1 MDKSEQYLLHA
12 AGIYA
17 MLAWVEDQK
26 NSGTPVNITNQTI
39 FFHPL
44 TSRYFSIGVS
54 KNKKLAKN
62 PFLAIQ
68 PNEASWMKLIQW
80 DKFYIKERDLHLY
93 LVSKLIRGDGIE
105 FPDIP
110 PLAVAISFDTLD
122 KINLLKEIG
131 TIDGREYYK
140 EDATNYFKN
149 NDDENEKVFHVTGKV
164 MINLH
169 SKLFDSIKI
178 KQLEKDEHY
187 MENVLY
193 TNYSDIL
200 TSKETNL
207 QSTYSNGAPV
217 FQGDDREAK
226 SALSGFLDKMKQ
238 EKEKW
243 LPSDNSK
250 KK

>member
-1 MDKSEQYLLHA
+1 MKNKNESVDFQINISE
-12 AGIYA
+12 I
-17 MLAWVEDQK
+17 
-26 NSGTPVNITNQTI
+26 NSN
-39 FFHPL
+39 
-44 TSRYFSIGVS
+44 
-54 KNKKLAKN
+54 KNKKYVQIE
-62 PFLAIQ
+62 IQ
-68 PNEASWMKLIQW
+68 N
-80 DKFYIKERDLHLY
+80 
-93 LVSKLIRGDGIE
+93 
-105 FPDIP
+105 
-110 PLAVAISFDTLD
+110 
-122 KINLLKEIG
+122 
-131 TIDGREYYK
+131 
-140 EDATNYFKN
+140 KN

-207 QSTYSNGAPV
+207 QSTFSGGAPV

-238 EKEKW
+238 EKDKW
-243 LPSDNSK
+243 LPSNNSK

>member
-12 AGIYA
+12 AGMYA
-17 MLAWVEDQK
+17 MLAWIEDQK
-26 NSGTPVNITNQTI
+26 ISGTPVNITNQTI

-93 LVSKLIRGDGIE
+93 MVSKLIRGDGIE

-110 PLAVAISFDTLD
+110 PLAIAISFDTLD

-131 TIDGREYYK
+131 NIDGREYYK

-149 NDDENEKVFHVTGKV
+149 DDGAKISHVSGKV

-169 SKLFDSIKI
+169 SKLFEAIKI
-178 KQLEKDEHY
+178 VKLDKDEHY
-187 MENVLY
+187 LESNILY

-207 QSTYSNGAPV
+207 QSTYSGGAPV

-226 SALSGFLDKMKQ
+226 SALSGFINKMKQ

-243 LPSDNSK
+243 LPSDSSK